1 MSGMSTNDD
10 WYAGWYEAERVE
22 VERLSIAH
30 ARKLAEDGNDAFKA
44 GFRAYVV
51 HSSCTPGR
59 R

>member
-1 MSGMSTNDD
+1 MSTNDD